1 MNLATER
8 PPKPRPAR
16 RGSPAPVFTDT
27 PCRGSLDSDPCTAH
41 RADVGRRWMRIG
53 ICFLLLPLLPGL
65 ALFLPAR
72 HIPVFRDRIVVGVLV
87 GSVVALVSAAL
98 ARAAGGGVGKA
109 VLYGVATAGL
119 AVIAFA
125 IMVAITLT
133 VGCGNGG
140 SSC

>member
-1 MNLATER
+1 M
-8 PPKPRPAR
+8 
-16 RGSPAPVFTDT
+16 GW
-27 PCRGSLDSDPCTAH
+27 
-41 RADVGRRWMRIG
+41 RWVRIG

-72 HIPVFRDRIVVGVLV
+72 DIPVFRDRIAVGVLV
-87 GSVVALVSAAL
+87 GIVVALVSAAL

-109 VLYGVATAGL
+109 VLYGVTTAGL

-133 VGCGNGG
+133 IGCGNSG

>member
-1 MNLATER
+1 
-8 PPKPRPAR
+8 
-16 RGSPAPVFTDT
+16 
-27 PCRGSLDSDPCTAH
+27 
-41 RADVGRRWMRIG
+41 MRIG

-65 ALFLPAR
+65 ALFLPG

-87 GSVVALVSAAL
+87 GIVVALVSAAL

-109 VLYGVATAGL
+109 VLYGVTTAGL

-133 VGCGNGG
+133 IGCGNSG